1 MNTTIQF
8 YPQQNQNQMGF
19 IMRGTANNQSIRFQ
33 QQQSP
38 QSFIHQQPPPPISH
52 NSSFSGTRG
61 QIMSNASMGIGN
73 NISMYQPT
81 SSTLPT
87 AGQTTIH
94 MMQPALSTGSVMT
107 TQQFITTSGGQQDIS
122 SMGNVYQQNTNF
134 ISNPSHGN
142 FNKQQQMTMTT
153 TSAATSIQQQQ
164 GLSASQQHQQ
174 PPGAGNNIV
183 SGMISVGNYQQQ
195 QQQQTP
201 RFRQW

>member
-1 MNTTIQF
+1 
-8 YPQQNQNQMGF
+8 
-19 IMRGTANNQSIRFQ
+19 MRGTTNNQNIRF

-38 QSFIHQQPPPPISH
+38 QSFIHQQPPPTISH
-52 NSSFSGTRG
+52 NSSFGGTRG

-94 MMQPALSTGSVMT
+94 MMQPPLSTGSVVT
-107 TQQFITTSGGQQDIS
+107 TQQFITTTSGQQDIAN
-122 SMGNVYQQNTNF
+122 MGNVYQQNSNF
-134 ISNPSHGN
+134 MSNPSHGN
-142 FNKQQQMTMTT
+142 YKPHQMTMTA
-153 TSAATSIQQQQ
+153 TSAANSIQPVAQ
-164 GLSASQQHQQ
+164 QQ
-174 PPGAGNNIV
+174 PPGVGNNIV

-195 QQQQTP
+195 QQQPTP